1 MKSARGFLGGF
12 WKTSEG
18 WWQNARLQDWK
29 RNKRPEPV
37 VRVFAPPY
45 RKLIMRFFASF
56 QISSGHASLN
66 FAFRALTSSIFA
78 WSQSITPVVCV
89 RPSNSI

>member
-1 MKSARGFLGGF
+1 MPDCRIGKEIKGPNLWFGL
-12 WKTSEG
+12 
-18 WWQNARLQDWK
+18 LLL
-29 RNKRPEPV
+29 
-37 VRVFAPPY
+37 PY
-45 RKLIMRFFASF
+45 IKLIMRFFASF

-89 RPSNSI
+89 RPSVCFFLLCCKNQSFS